1 MRENFRRPSPEDQA
15 VLASLQ
21 VRLLE
26 SDEIEPCH
34 RLLDQHHD
42 LQSPKPVGERL
53 YYVVT
58 DAQGQWLAL
67 LVFAAAA
74 MHLKYRD
81 RWIGW
86 SDAQREKR
94 LSLVVN
100 NLRFL
105 LVPER
110 TFPNLGTRSLQRVL
124 ARLSRDW
131 QAAYGHPVV
140 VVETFVD
147 PDQFCGTVYTANG
160 WEELGKTDGSGRH
173 QRDDYVRHDKPKR
186 LFVRELCRNARR
198 SLQAEHLKPA
208 LAMVEAKVGPR
219 SRPTVKEIG
228 SIVQQLKRVPDFR
241 ARFESYPLWGLLAIY
256 LMAVLCEAPRGSK
269 DLAKFAR
276 KLSQAQ
282 RRALGLRLREGRY
295 PAPSQPTFWR
305 LLQEINGT
313 ELERVLLAVQAQLRG
328 PAPKD
333 ELIAMD
339 GKEPKHGGGQSVLTA
354 VCVPSQYYLA
364 SGMVDT
370 KTNEIPVA
378 RLLLKDLDLTGRFV
392 SLDALHTQAQTA
404 RDLVLE
410 AGADYLLTAK
420 DNQLTVHQTIQ
431 KLLPAPKADSPPW
444 QPTPTQFR
452 TLEHDKSCLTSRSI
466 LTQPVS
472 AEQICFPLVAQAARL
487 LRQSD
492 GRKDEHIC
500 LLTSAE
506 PEKLDA
512 QKWLQLNRAG
522 FAGIENGL
530 HQRLDVSHND
540 DRCRIRFAPGM
551 FVAGLFRRIS
561 NSRCIEWRSHQPR
574 PEYLTTTDFQAAMGE
589 DQGRPALRLLFAK
602 RPSLKPP

>member
-1 MRENFRRPSPEDQA
+1 MSENFRRPNPEDQA
-15 VLASLQ
+15 VLDSLQ

-74 MHLKYRD
+74 KHLKYRD

-86 SDAQREKR
+86 SDAQREQR

-173 QRDDYVRHDKPKR
+173 QRDYYVRHNKPKR

-219 SRPTVKEIG
+219 SRHTVKEIG

-282 RRALGLRLREGRY
+282 RRALGIRLREGRY

-313 ELERVLLAVQAQLRG
+313 ELERVLLAVQEQLRG

-378 RLLLKDLDLTGRFV
+378 RLLLKDLDLKGRFV

-431 KLLPAPKADSPPW
+431 KLLPAPKADFPP
-444 QPTPTQFR
+444 
-452 TLEHDKSCLTSRSI
+452 LAADADSI
-466 LTQPVS
+466 PHAGV
-472 AEQICFPLVAQAARL
+472 
-487 LRQSD
+487 RQELP
-492 GRKDEHIC
+492 DEPFDPH
-500 LLTSAE
+500 
-506 PEKLDA
+506 P
-512 QKWLQLNRAG
+512 
-522 FAGIENGL
+522 
-530 HQRLDVSHND
+530 
-540 DRCRIRFAPGM
+540 
-551 FVAGLFRRIS
+551 AGLGR
-561 NSRCIEWRSHQPR
+561 
-574 PEYLTTTDFQAAMGE
+574 TDLFSPGGT
-589 DQGRPALRLLFAK
+589 GRPIA
-602 RPSLKPP
+602 PPE